1 MSNYGIFN
9 RLGFP
14 SSLSANTTNY
24 SNTTIN
30 TMNTMPNLL
39 TDWQMQDIANSNV
52 NSYFVNPCSDIANNI
67 ITSLDSIETLST
79 GVSGLET
86 IKAAANNILMS
97 NTLIDFR
104 EHTDRLSGVSPP
116 DFQDPTLPHYEGVI
130 AAGKILS
137 YLLYQSDGI
146 SNNAAFIGN
155 FGSII
160 KYNTLGDHSNTINS
174 DVILIDSSIITSGE
188 TPTTSLTS
196 GQKTTIISNL
206 NTMNTFIETARTDD
220 IGFYANCSTIINE
233 YKQLKGFNGM
243 GQTQTAL
250 INDYIGSDKLLSRLN
265 P

>member
-1 MSNYGIFN
+1 MSNYGIFD

-14 SSLSANTTNY
+14 SSLYANTTNH

-30 TMNTMPNLL
+30 TLNTMPRLL

-52 NSYFVNPCSDIANNI
+52 SSYFVNPCSDIANNI
-67 ITSLDSIETLST
+67 ITSLNTIETIST
-79 GVSGLET
+79 GITGLET
-86 IKAAANNILMS
+86 IKAAANNIVMS

-104 EHTDRLSGVSPP
+104 EHTDRLSGISPP
-116 DFQDPTLPHYEGVI
+116 DYEDPTLPHYDGAI
-130 AAGKILS
+130 ASGKILS

-160 KYNTLGDHSNTINS
+160 KYNTLWDYSNTINS
-174 DVILIDSSIITSGE
+174 DVILISNSIATGSSNLS
-188 TPTTSLTS
+188 S
-196 GQKTTIISNL
+196 GQKTIIISNM
-206 NTMNTFIETARTDD
+206 NSMNTFIETTRTEDVS
-220 IGFYANCSTIINE
+220 FYANCNTIVEE

-243 GQTQTAL
+243 GQTETDL
-250 INDYIGSDKLLSRLN
+250 INNYIGSEKLLNRLN